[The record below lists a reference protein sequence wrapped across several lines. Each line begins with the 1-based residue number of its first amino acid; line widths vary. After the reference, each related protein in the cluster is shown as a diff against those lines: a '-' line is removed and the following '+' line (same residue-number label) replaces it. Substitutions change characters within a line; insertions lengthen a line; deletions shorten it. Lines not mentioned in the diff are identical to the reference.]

1 MTDADRDREM
11 ERLAGE
17 LSTTLADLRDE
28 LDRASEPPRG
38 PLGLPRPPTPGEVLR
53 FTDELAIPAV
63 IAVLEANIRALE
75 AFQGALRLAR
85 AGDEVRGRSREARA
99 HTETL
104 SRGALDRLD
113 DALVDLQ
120 GALEGRPEN
129 PEASTL
135 LDDARALRTE
145 IDDRLRE
152 AERRSD
158 RRTPSRDDRDDG
170 GRDPWDP
177 DEDSESGADEGV
189 TIDVD
194 AELDSIHDAIDEEN
208 ERNGGR
214 DGNDDNDNDEDQ

>member
-63 IAVLEANIRALE
+63 IAILEANIRALE

-99 HTETL
+99 RTETL

-158 RRTPSRDDRDDG
+158 RRTPSRDDRDDR

-214 DGNDDNDNDEDQ
+214 DGNDDNDEDQ